1 MQKKDFWK
9 GFGAALVL
17 MAVVYFGGQFLAQMN
32 IALPF
37 GMSTMA
43 KIRQIEKTLD
53 TYYVEDYD
61 KELAEELMYTG
72 LAAGV
77 GDPYTYYLS
86 ADSLAEQMEKNS
98 GHFVGIGVEIYA
110 GDDGYI
116 VVSSVTPGGP
126 AEAAGILA
134 EDKITEVDGESITG
148 KTAADVSALV
158 KGEAGTDVTLT
169 IFRESTGEVLEKTV
183 TRQDIQV
190 KTVSWRMM
198 DDNIGYIAITNFREN
213 TYSQFKEALDMLE
226 AEGMEKLV
234 LDLRNNTGGLVKSAH
249 EIGEELLPEG
259 IMVYTMD
266 KDGNRED
273 TLCDDVYNDV
283 PLVVLVNGNSASA
296 AEILAGAI
304 QDTGRGQLIGTTTFG
319 KGLVQRL
326 FTLPDGSGLN
336 VTIQKYYTPNGTSI
350 HGVGITPDYEV
361 ELPEEYAQQTNIP
374 AEADT
379 QLQKAVE
386 VLSEKTYNIVKKQ
399 IFSEKRLFNRLCF
412 RYTDKKSMSR

>member
-72 LAAGV
+72 LAVGV

-198 DDNIGYIAITNFREN
+198 EDNIGYIAITNFREN

-386 VLSEKTYNIVKKQ
+386 VLSEKNI
-399 IFSEKRLFNRLCF
+399 
-412 RYTDKKSMSR
+412 

>member
-9 GFGAALVL
+9 GFGAAFVL
-17 MAVVYFGGQFLAQMN
+17 LAVIYFGGQFLAQMN

-37 GMSTMA
+37 GMSNTA
-43 KIRQIEKTLD
+43 KICQIEEMLD

-72 LAAGV
+72 LVAGV

-86 ADSLAEQMEKNS
+86 ADSLAEQVEKNS

-158 KGEAGTDVTLT
+158 KGEEGTDVTLT

-190 KTVSWRMM
+190 QTVSWRMM
-198 DDNIGYIAITNFREN
+198 DDNIGYISITNFREN
-213 TYSQFKEALDMLE
+213 THNQFKEALDTLE

-249 EIGEELLPEG
+249 EIGEELLLEG

-266 KDGNRED
+266 KEGNRED

-283 PLVVLVNGNSASA
+283 PMVVLVNGNSASA

-304 QDTGRGQLIGTTTFG
+304 QDTGRGELIGTTTFG

-386 VLSEKTYNIVKKQ
+386 VLSEKNI
-399 IFSEKRLFNRLCF
+399 
-412 RYTDKKSMSR
+412 

>member
-9 GFGAALVL
+9 GFGAAFVL
-17 MAVVYFGGQFLAQMN
+17 LAVIYFGGQFLAQMN

-37 GMSTMA
+37 GMSNTV
-43 KIRQIEKTLD
+43 KIRQIEEMLD

-72 LAAGV
+72 LVAGV

-86 ADSLAEQMEKNS
+86 ADSLAEQVEKNS

-158 KGEAGTDVTLT
+158 KGEEGTDVTLT

-190 KTVSWRMM
+190 QTVSWRMM
-198 DDNIGYIAITNFREN
+198 DDNIGYISITNFREN
-213 TYSQFKEALDMLE
+213 THNQFKEALDTLE

-266 KDGNRED
+266 KEGNRED

-283 PLVVLVNGNSASA
+283 PMVVLVNGNSASA

-304 QDTGRGQLIGTTTFG
+304 QDTGRGELIGTTTFG

-386 VLSEKTYNIVKKQ
+386 VLSEKNI
-399 IFSEKRLFNRLCF
+399 
-412 RYTDKKSMSR
+412 

>member
-9 GFGAALVL
+9 GFGVALVL

-43 KIRQIEKTLD
+43 KIRQIEKALD

-198 DDNIGYIAITNFREN
+198 EDNIGYIAITNFREN

-386 VLSEKTYNIVKKQ
+386 VLSEKNI
-399 IFSEKRLFNRLCF
+399 
-412 RYTDKKSMSR
+412 

>member
-134 EDKITEVDGESITG
+134 EDKITEVNGESITG

-386 VLSEKTYNIVKKQ
+386 VLSEKNI
-399 IFSEKRLFNRLCF
+399 
-412 RYTDKKSMSR
+412 

>member
-9 GFGAALVL
+9 GFGTALVL

-326 FTLPDGSGLN
+326 FTLPDSSGLN

-386 VLSEKTYNIVKKQ
+386 VLSEKNI
-399 IFSEKRLFNRLCF
+399 
-412 RYTDKKSMSR
+412 

>member
-9 GFGAALVL
+9 GFGAAFVL
-17 MAVVYFGGQFLAQMN
+17 LAVIYFGGQFLVQMN

-37 GMSTMA
+37 GMSNTA
-43 KIRQIEKTLD
+43 KIRQIEEMLD

-72 LAAGV
+72 LVAGV

-86 ADSLAEQMEKNS
+86 ADSLAEQVEKNS

-158 KGEAGTDVTLT
+158 KGEEGTDVTLT

-190 KTVSWRMM
+190 QTVSWCMM
-198 DDNIGYIAITNFREN
+198 DDNIGYISITNFREN
-213 TYSQFKEALDMLE
+213 TYNQFKEALDTLE

-266 KDGNRED
+266 KEGNRED

-283 PLVVLVNGNSASA
+283 PMVVLVNGNSASA

-304 QDTGRGQLIGTTTFG
+304 QDTGRGELIGTTTFG

-386 VLSEKTYNIVKKQ
+386 VLSEKNI
-399 IFSEKRLFNRLCF
+399 
-412 RYTDKKSMSR
+412 

>member
-9 GFGAALVL
+9 GFGAAFVL
-17 MAVVYFGGQFLAQMN
+17 LAVIYFGGQFLAQMN

-37 GMSTMA
+37 GMSNTA
-43 KIRQIEKTLD
+43 KIRQIEEMLD

-72 LAAGV
+72 LVAGV

-86 ADSLAEQMEKNS
+86 ADSLAEQVEKNS

-158 KGEAGTDVTLT
+158 KGEEGTDVTLT

-190 KTVSWRMM
+190 QTVSWRMM
-198 DDNIGYIAITNFREN
+198 DDNIGYISIMNFREN
-213 TYSQFKEALDMLE
+213 TYNQFKEALDTLE

-266 KDGNRED
+266 KEGNRED

-283 PLVVLVNGNSASA
+283 PMVVLVNGNSASA

-304 QDTGRGQLIGTTTFG
+304 QDTGRGELIGTTTFG

-386 VLSEKTYNIVKKQ
+386 VLSEKNI
-399 IFSEKRLFNRLCF
+399 
-412 RYTDKKSMSR
+412 

>member
-273 TLCDDVYNDV
+273 TLCDEVYNDV

-386 VLSEKTYNIVKKQ
+386 VLSEKNI
-399 IFSEKRLFNRLCF
+399 
-412 RYTDKKSMSR
+412 

>member
-9 GFGAALVL
+9 GFGAAFVL
-17 MAVVYFGGQFLAQMN
+17 LAVIYFGGQFLAQMN

-37 GMSTMA
+37 GMSNTA
-43 KIRQIEKTLD
+43 KIRQIEEMLD

-72 LAAGV
+72 LVAGV

-86 ADSLAEQMEKNS
+86 ADSLAEQVEKNS

-134 EDKITEVDGESITG
+134 EDKITEVDGESIIG

-158 KGEAGTDVTLT
+158 KGEEGTDVTLT

-190 KTVSWRMM
+190 QTVSWRMM
-198 DDNIGYIAITNFREN
+198 DDNIGYISITNFREN
-213 TYSQFKEALDMLE
+213 TYNQFKEALDTLE

-266 KDGNRED
+266 KEGNRED

-283 PLVVLVNGNSASA
+283 PMVVLVNGNSASA

-304 QDTGRGQLIGTTTFG
+304 QDTGRGELIGTTTFG

-326 FTLPDGSGLN
+326 FTLPDSSGLN

-386 VLSEKTYNIVKKQ
+386 VLSEKNI
-399 IFSEKRLFNRLCF
+399 
-412 RYTDKKSMSR
+412 

>member
-9 GFGAALVL
+9 GFGAAFVL
-17 MAVVYFGGQFLAQMN
+17 LAVIYFGGQFLAQMN

-43 KIRQIEKTLD
+43 KIRQIEEMLD

-72 LAAGV
+72 LVAGV

-86 ADSLAEQMEKNS
+86 ADSLAEQVEKNS

-158 KGEAGTDVTLT
+158 KGEEGTDVTLT

-190 KTVSWRMM
+190 QTVSWRMM
-198 DDNIGYIAITNFREN
+198 DDNIGYISITNFREN
-213 TYSQFKEALDMLE
+213 TYNQFKEALDTLE

-266 KDGNRED
+266 KEGNRED

-283 PLVVLVNGNSASA
+283 PMVVLVNGNSASA

-304 QDTGRGQLIGTTTFG
+304 QDTGRGELIGTTTFG

-350 HGVGITPDYEV
+350 HGLGITPDYEV
-361 ELPEEYAQQTNIP
+361 ELPEEYAQQTNSP
-374 AEADT
+374 AEVDT

-386 VLSEKTYNIVKKQ
+386 VLSEKNI
-399 IFSEKRLFNRLCF
+399 
-412 RYTDKKSMSR
+412 

>member
-1 MQKKDFWK
+1 MTLQKKDFWK
-9 GFGAALVL
+9 GFGAAFVL
-17 MAVVYFGGQFLAQMN
+17 LAVIYFGGQFLAQMN

-37 GMSTMA
+37 GMSNTA
-43 KIRQIEKTLD
+43 KIRQIEEMLD

-72 LAAGV
+72 LVAGV

-86 ADSLAEQMEKNS
+86 ADSLAEQVEKNS

-158 KGEAGTDVTLT
+158 KGEEGTDVTLT

-190 KTVSWRMM
+190 QTVSWRMM
-198 DDNIGYIAITNFREN
+198 DDNIGYISITNFREN
-213 TYSQFKEALDMLE
+213 TYNQFKEALDTLE

-266 KDGNRED
+266 KEGNRED

-283 PLVVLVNGNSASA
+283 PMVVLVNGNSASA

-304 QDTGRGQLIGTTTFG
+304 QDTGRGELIGTTTFG

-386 VLSEKTYNIVKKQ
+386 VLSEKNI
-399 IFSEKRLFNRLCF
+399 
-412 RYTDKKSMSR
+412 

>member
-9 GFGAALVL
+9 GFGAAFVL
-17 MAVVYFGGQFLAQMN
+17 LAVIYFGGQFLAQMN

-37 GMSTMA
+37 GMSNTA
-43 KIRQIEKTLD
+43 KIRQIEEMLD

-72 LAAGV
+72 LVAGV

-86 ADSLAEQMEKNS
+86 ADSLAEQVEKNS

-148 KTAADVSALV
+148 KTAADVSSLV
-158 KGEAGTDVTLT
+158 KGEEGTDVTLT

-190 KTVSWRMM
+190 KTVSWSMM
-198 DDNIGYIAITNFREN
+198 DDNIGYISITNFREN
-213 TYSQFKEALDMLE
+213 TYSQFKEALDTLE

-266 KDGNRED
+266 KEGNRED

-283 PLVVLVNGNSASA
+283 PMVVLVNGSSASA

-304 QDTGRGQLIGTTTFG
+304 QDTGRGELIGTTTFG

-386 VLSEKTYNIVKKQ
+386 VLSEKNI
-399 IFSEKRLFNRLCF
+399 
-412 RYTDKKSMSR
+412 

>member
-9 GFGAALVL
+9 GFGAAFVL
-17 MAVVYFGGQFLAQMN
+17 LAVIYFGGQFLAQMN

-37 GMSTMA
+37 GMSNTA
-43 KIRQIEKTLD
+43 KIRQIEEMLD

-72 LAAGV
+72 LVAGV

-86 ADSLAEQMEKNS
+86 ADSLAEQVEKNS

-116 VVSSVTPGGP
+116 VVSSVTPGRP

-158 KGEAGTDVTLT
+158 KGEEGTDVMLT

-190 KTVSWRMM
+190 QTVSWRMM
-198 DDNIGYIAITNFREN
+198 DDNIGYISITNFREN
-213 TYSQFKEALDMLE
+213 THNQFKEALDTLE

-266 KDGNRED
+266 KEGNRED

-283 PLVVLVNGNSASA
+283 PMVVLVNGNSASA

-304 QDTGRGQLIGTTTFG
+304 QDTGRGELIGTTTFG

-386 VLSEKTYNIVKKQ
+386 VLSEKNI
-399 IFSEKRLFNRLCF
+399 
-412 RYTDKKSMSR
+412 

>member
-9 GFGAALVL
+9 GFGAAFVL
-17 MAVVYFGGQFLAQMN
+17 LAVIYFGGQFLAQMN

-37 GMSTMA
+37 GMSNTA
-43 KIRQIEKTLD
+43 KIRQIEEMLD

-72 LAAGV
+72 LVAGV

-86 ADSLAEQMEKNS
+86 ADSLAEQVEKNS

-148 KTAADVSALV
+148 KAAADVSALV
-158 KGEAGTDVTLT
+158 KGEEGTDVTLT

-190 KTVSWRMM
+190 QTVSWRMM
-198 DDNIGYIAITNFREN
+198 DDNIGYISITNFREN
-213 TYSQFKEALDMLE
+213 TYNQFKEALDTLE

-266 KDGNRED
+266 KEGNRED

-283 PLVVLVNGNSASA
+283 PMVVLVNGNSASA

-304 QDTGRGQLIGTTTFG
+304 QDTGRGELIGTTTFG

-386 VLSEKTYNIVKKQ
+386 VLSEKNI
-399 IFSEKRLFNRLCF
+399 
-412 RYTDKKSMSR
+412 

>member
-148 KTAADVSALV
+148 KIAADVSALV

-386 VLSEKTYNIVKKQ
+386 VLSEKNI
-399 IFSEKRLFNRLCF
+399 
-412 RYTDKKSMSR
+412 

>member
-148 KTAADVSALV
+148 KTAADVSTLV

-386 VLSEKTYNIVKKQ
+386 VLSEKNI
-399 IFSEKRLFNRLCF
+399 
-412 RYTDKKSMSR
+412 

>member
-17 MAVVYFGGQFLAQMN
+17 MGIVYFGWQFFGQMN
-32 IALPF
+32 IPLPF

-43 KIRQIEKTLD
+43 KIQQIEKTLD
-53 TYYVEDYD
+53 AYYVEEYD

-77 GDPYTYYLS
+77 GDPYTYYLP
-86 ADSLAEQMEKNS
+86 AESLAEQMEKNS

-110 GDDGYI
+110 DDDGYI
-116 VVSSVTPGGP
+116 VVSSVTSGGP
-126 AEAAGILA
+126 AEEAGFLA
-134 EDKITEVDGESITG
+134 EDKITEVNGESIIG
-148 KTAADVSALV
+148 KTAADVSALI
-158 KGEAGTDVTLT
+158 KGKEGTDVTMTL
-169 IFRESTGEVLEKTV
+169 FRESTGEVLEKTV
-183 TRQDIQV
+183 TRRDIQV
-190 KTVSWRMM
+190 KTVSYRMM
-198 DDNIGYIAITNFREN
+198 EDNIGYISITNFREN
-213 TYSQFKEALDMLE
+213 TYSQFKEALDTLE
-226 AEGMEKLV
+226 GEGMEKLV

-273 TLCDDVYNDV
+273 TLCDDIYNDV

-304 QDTGRGQLIGTTTFG
+304 QDTGRGELIGTTTFG

-326 FTLPDGSGLN
+326 FTLSDGSGLN
-336 VTIQKYYTPNGTSI
+336 VTIQKYYTPKGTSI
-350 HGVGITPDYEV
+350 HGVGIRPDYEV

-379 QLQKAVE
+379 QLQKAVGI
-386 VLSEKTYNIVKKQ
+386 LSEKNI
-399 IFSEKRLFNRLCF
+399 
-412 RYTDKKSMSR
+412 

>member
-158 KGEAGTDVTLT
+158 KGEAGTDVALT

-198 DDNIGYIAITNFREN
+198 EDNIGYIAITNFREN

-386 VLSEKTYNIVKKQ
+386 VLSEKNI
-399 IFSEKRLFNRLCF
+399 
-412 RYTDKKSMSR
+412 

>member
-9 GFGAALVL
+9 GFGAAFVL
-17 MAVVYFGGQFLAQMN
+17 LAVIYFGGQFLAQMN

-43 KIRQIEKTLD
+43 KIRQIEEMLD

-72 LAAGV
+72 LVAGV

-86 ADSLAEQMEKNS
+86 ADSLAEQVEKNS

-158 KGEAGTDVTLT
+158 KGEEGTDVTLT

-190 KTVSWRMM
+190 QTVSWRMM
-198 DDNIGYIAITNFREN
+198 DDNIGYISITNFREN
-213 TYSQFKEALDMLE
+213 TYNQFKEALDTLE

-266 KDGNRED
+266 KEGNRED

-283 PLVVLVNGNSASA
+283 PMVVLVNGNSASA

-304 QDTGRGQLIGTTTFG
+304 QDTGRGELIGTTTFG

-350 HGVGITPDYEV
+350 HGLGITPDYEV

-374 AEADT
+374 AEVDT

-386 VLSEKTYNIVKKQ
+386 VLSEKNI
-399 IFSEKRLFNRLCF
+399 
-412 RYTDKKSMSR
+412 

>member
-9 GFGAALVL
+9 GFGAAFVL
-17 MAVVYFGGQFLAQMN
+17 LAVIYFGGQFLAQMN

-37 GMSTMA
+37 GMSNTA
-43 KIRQIEKTLD
+43 KICQIEEMLD

-72 LAAGV
+72 LVAGV

-86 ADSLAEQMEKNS
+86 ADSLAEQVEKNS

-134 EDKITEVDGESITG
+134 EDKITEVDGESIIG

-158 KGEAGTDVTLT
+158 KGEEGTDVTLT

-190 KTVSWRMM
+190 QTVSWRMM
-198 DDNIGYIAITNFREN
+198 DDNIGYISITNFREN
-213 TYSQFKEALDMLE
+213 TYNQFKEALDTLE

-266 KDGNRED
+266 KEGNRED

-283 PLVVLVNGNSASA
+283 PMVVLVNGNSASA

-304 QDTGRGQLIGTTTFG
+304 QDTGRGELIGTTTFG

-386 VLSEKTYNIVKKQ
+386 VLSEKNI
-399 IFSEKRLFNRLCF
+399 
-412 RYTDKKSMSR
+412 

>member
-9 GFGAALVL
+9 GFGAAFVL
-17 MAVVYFGGQFLAQMN
+17 LAVIYFGGQFLAQMN

-37 GMSTMA
+37 GMSNTA
-43 KIRQIEKTLD
+43 KIRQIEEMLD

-72 LAAGV
+72 LVAGV

-86 ADSLAEQMEKNS
+86 ADSLAEQVEKNS

-158 KGEAGTDVTLT
+158 KGEEGTDVTLT

-190 KTVSWRMM
+190 QTVSWRMM
-198 DDNIGYIAITNFREN
+198 DDNIGYISITNFREN
-213 TYSQFKEALDMLE
+213 THNQFKEALDTLE

-266 KDGNRED
+266 KEGNRED

-283 PLVVLVNGNSASA
+283 PMVVLVNGNSASA

-304 QDTGRGQLIGTTTFG
+304 QVTGRGELIGTTTFG

-386 VLSEKTYNIVKKQ
+386 VLSEKNI
-399 IFSEKRLFNRLCF
+399 
-412 RYTDKKSMSR
+412 

>member
-9 GFGAALVL
+9 GFGAAFVL
-17 MAVVYFGGQFLAQMN
+17 LAVIYFGGQFLAQMN

-37 GMSTMA
+37 GMSNTA
-43 KIRQIEKTLD
+43 KIRQIEEMLD

-72 LAAGV
+72 LVAGV

-86 ADSLAEQMEKNS
+86 ADSLAEQVEKNS

-134 EDKITEVDGESITG
+134 EDKITEVDGESIIG

-158 KGEAGTDVTLT
+158 KGEEGTDVTLT

-190 KTVSWRMM
+190 QTVSWRMM
-198 DDNIGYIAITNFREN
+198 DDNIGYISIMNFREN
-213 TYSQFKEALDMLE
+213 TYNQFKEALDTLE

-266 KDGNRED
+266 KEGNRED

-283 PLVVLVNGNSASA
+283 PMVVLVNGNSASA

-304 QDTGRGQLIGTTTFG
+304 QDTGRGELIGTTTFG

-386 VLSEKTYNIVKKQ
+386 VLSEKNI
-399 IFSEKRLFNRLCF
+399 
-412 RYTDKKSMSR
+412 

>member
-249 EIGEELLPEG
+249 EIGEELLPEV

-386 VLSEKTYNIVKKQ
+386 VLSEKNI
-399 IFSEKRLFNRLCF
+399 
-412 RYTDKKSMSR
+412 

>member
-9 GFGAALVL
+9 GFGAAFVL
-17 MAVVYFGGQFLAQMN
+17 LAVIYFGGQFLAQMN

-37 GMSTMA
+37 GMSNTA
-43 KIRQIEKTLD
+43 KIRQIEEMLD

-72 LAAGV
+72 LVAGV

-86 ADSLAEQMEKNS
+86 ADSLAEQVEKNS

-158 KGEAGTDVTLT
+158 KGEEGTDVTLT

-190 KTVSWRMM
+190 QTVSWRMM
-198 DDNIGYIAITNFREN
+198 DDNIGYISITNFREN
-213 TYSQFKEALDMLE
+213 THNQFKEALDALE

-234 LDLRNNTGGLVKSAH
+234 LDLRNNIGGLVKSAH

-266 KDGNRED
+266 KEGNRED

-283 PLVVLVNGNSASA
+283 PMVVLVNGNSASA

-304 QDTGRGQLIGTTTFG
+304 QDTGRGELIGTTTFG

-386 VLSEKTYNIVKKQ
+386 VLSEKNI
-399 IFSEKRLFNRLCF
+399 
-412 RYTDKKSMSR
+412 

>member
-9 GFGAALVL
+9 GFGAAFVL
-17 MAVVYFGGQFLAQMN
+17 LAVIYFGGQFLAQMN

-37 GMSTMA
+37 GMSNTA
-43 KIRQIEKTLD
+43 KIRQIEEMLD

-72 LAAGV
+72 LVAGV

-86 ADSLAEQMEKNS
+86 ADSLAEQVEKNS

-158 KGEAGTDVTLT
+158 KGEEGTDVTLT

-190 KTVSWRMM
+190 QTVSWRMM
-198 DDNIGYIAITNFREN
+198 DDNIGYISITNFREN
-213 TYSQFKEALDMLE
+213 TYNQFKEALDTLE

-266 KDGNRED
+266 KEGNRED

-283 PLVVLVNGNSASA
+283 PMVALVNGNSASA

-304 QDTGRGQLIGTTTFG
+304 QDTGRGELIGTTTFG

-386 VLSEKTYNIVKKQ
+386 VLSEKNI
-399 IFSEKRLFNRLCF
+399 
-412 RYTDKKSMSR
+412 

>member
-1 MQKKDFWK
+1 MTLQKKDFWK

-17 MAVVYFGGQFLAQMN
+17 MAVVYFGGQFLVQMN

-386 VLSEKTYNIVKKQ
+386 VLSEKNI
-399 IFSEKRLFNRLCF
+399 
-412 RYTDKKSMSR
+412 

>member
-9 GFGAALVL
+9 GFGAAFVL
-17 MAVVYFGGQFLAQMN
+17 LAVIYFGGQFLAQMN

-37 GMSTMA
+37 GMSNTA
-43 KIRQIEKTLD
+43 KICQIEEILD

-72 LAAGV
+72 LVAGV

-86 ADSLAEQMEKNS
+86 ADSLAEQVEKNS

-148 KTAADVSALV
+148 KTAADVSASV
-158 KGEAGTDVTLT
+158 KGEEGTDVTLT

-190 KTVSWRMM
+190 QTVSWRMM
-198 DDNIGYIAITNFREN
+198 DDNIGYISITNFREN
-213 TYSQFKEALDMLE
+213 TYNQFKEALDTLE

-266 KDGNRED
+266 KEGNRED

-283 PLVVLVNGNSASA
+283 PMVVLVNGNSASA

-304 QDTGRGQLIGTTTFG
+304 QDTGRGELIGTTTFG

-386 VLSEKTYNIVKKQ
+386 VLSEKNI
-399 IFSEKRLFNRLCF
+399 
-412 RYTDKKSMSR
+412 

>member
-1 MQKKDFWK
+1 M
-9 GFGAALVL
+9 
-17 MAVVYFGGQFLAQMN
+17 AQMN

-37 GMSTMA
+37 GMSNTA
-43 KIRQIEKTLD
+43 KIRQIEEMLD

-72 LAAGV
+72 LVAGV

-86 ADSLAEQMEKNS
+86 ADSLAEQVEKNS

-158 KGEAGTDVTLT
+158 KGEEGTDVTLT

-190 KTVSWRMM
+190 QTVSWRMM
-198 DDNIGYIAITNFREN
+198 DDDIGYISITNFREN
-213 TYSQFKEALDMLE
+213 THNQFKEALDTLE

-266 KDGNRED
+266 KEGNRED

-283 PLVVLVNGNSASA
+283 PMVVLVNGNSASA

-304 QDTGRGQLIGTTTFG
+304 QDTGRGELIGTTTFG

-386 VLSEKTYNIVKKQ
+386 VLSEKNI
-399 IFSEKRLFNRLCF
+399 
-412 RYTDKKSMSR
+412 

>member
-9 GFGAALVL
+9 GFGAAFVL
-17 MAVVYFGGQFLAQMN
+17 LAVIYFGGQFLAQMN

-37 GMSTMA
+37 GMSNTA
-43 KIRQIEKTLD
+43 KIRQIEEMLD

-72 LAAGV
+72 LVAGV

-86 ADSLAEQMEKNS
+86 ADSLAEQVEKNS

-116 VVSSVTPGGP
+116 VVSSVTPGGT

-158 KGEAGTDVTLT
+158 KGEEGTDVTLT

-190 KTVSWRMM
+190 QTVSWRMM
-198 DDNIGYIAITNFREN
+198 DDNIGYISITNFREN
-213 TYSQFKEALDMLE
+213 TYNQFKEALDTLE

-266 KDGNRED
+266 KEGNRED

-283 PLVVLVNGNSASA
+283 PMVVLVNGNSASA

-304 QDTGRGQLIGTTTFG
+304 QDTGRGELIGTTTFG

-386 VLSEKTYNIVKKQ
+386 VLSEKNI
-399 IFSEKRLFNRLCF
+399 
-412 RYTDKKSMSR
+412 

>member
-9 GFGAALVL
+9 GFGAAFVL
-17 MAVVYFGGQFLAQMN
+17 LAVIYFGGQFLAQMN

-37 GMSTMA
+37 GMSNTA
-43 KIRQIEKTLD
+43 KIRQIEEMLD

-72 LAAGV
+72 LVAGV

-86 ADSLAEQMEKNS
+86 ADSLAEQVEKNS

-158 KGEAGTDVTLT
+158 KGEEGTDVTLT

-190 KTVSWRMM
+190 QTVSWRMM
-198 DDNIGYIAITNFREN
+198 DDNIGYISITNFREN

-266 KDGNRED
+266 KEGNRED

-283 PLVVLVNGNSASA
+283 PIVVLVNGNSASA

-304 QDTGRGQLIGTTTFG
+304 QDTGRGELIGTTTFG

-386 VLSEKTYNIVKKQ
+386 VLSEKNI
-399 IFSEKRLFNRLCF
+399 
-412 RYTDKKSMSR
+412 

>member
-9 GFGAALVL
+9 GFGAAFVL
-17 MAVVYFGGQFLAQMN
+17 LAVIYFGGQFLAQMN

-37 GMSTMA
+37 GMSNTV
-43 KIRQIEKTLD
+43 KIRQIEEMLD

-72 LAAGV
+72 LVAGV

-86 ADSLAEQMEKNS
+86 ADSLAEQVEKNS

-158 KGEAGTDVTLT
+158 KGEEGTDVTLT

-190 KTVSWRMM
+190 QTVSWRMM
-198 DDNIGYIAITNFREN
+198 DDNIGYISIMNFREN
-213 TYSQFKEALDMLE
+213 TYNQFKEALDTLE

-266 KDGNRED
+266 KEGNRED

-283 PLVVLVNGNSASA
+283 PMVVLVNGNSASA

-304 QDTGRGQLIGTTTFG
+304 QDTGRGELIGTTTFG

-386 VLSEKTYNIVKKQ
+386 VLSEKNI
-399 IFSEKRLFNRLCF
+399 
-412 RYTDKKSMSR
+412 

>member
-198 DDNIGYIAITNFREN
+198 EDNIGYIAITNFREN

-386 VLSEKTYNIVKKQ
+386 VLSEKNI
-399 IFSEKRLFNRLCF
+399 
-412 RYTDKKSMSR
+412 

>member
-9 GFGAALVL
+9 GFGAAFVL
-17 MAVVYFGGQFLAQMN
+17 LAVIYFGGQFLAQMN

-37 GMSTMA
+37 GMSNTA
-43 KIRQIEKTLD
+43 KISQIEEMLD

-72 LAAGV
+72 LVAGV

-86 ADSLAEQMEKNS
+86 ADSLAEQVEKNS

-158 KGEAGTDVTLT
+158 KGEEGTDVTLT

-190 KTVSWRMM
+190 QTVSWRMM
-198 DDNIGYIAITNFREN
+198 DDNIGYISITNFREN
-213 TYSQFKEALDMLE
+213 TYNQFKEALDTLE

-266 KDGNRED
+266 KEGNRED

-283 PLVVLVNGNSASA
+283 PMVVLVNGNSASA

-304 QDTGRGQLIGTTTFG
+304 QDTGRGELIGTTTFG

-386 VLSEKTYNIVKKQ
+386 VLSEKNI
-399 IFSEKRLFNRLCF
+399 
-412 RYTDKKSMSR
+412 

>member
-9 GFGAALVL
+9 GFGAAFVL
-17 MAVVYFGGQFLAQMN
+17 LAVIYFGGQFLAQMN

-37 GMSTMA
+37 GMSNTA
-43 KIRQIEKTLD
+43 KIRQIEEMLD

-72 LAAGV
+72 LVAGV

-86 ADSLAEQMEKNS
+86 ADSLAEQVEKNS

-158 KGEAGTDVTLT
+158 KGEEGTDVTLT

-190 KTVSWRMM
+190 QTVSWRMM
-198 DDNIGYIAITNFREN
+198 DDNIGYISITNFREN
-213 TYSQFKEALDMLE
+213 TYSQFKEALDTLE

-266 KDGNRED
+266 KEGNRED

-283 PLVVLVNGNSASA
+283 PMVVLVNGNSASA

-386 VLSEKTYNIVKKQ
+386 VLSEKNI
-399 IFSEKRLFNRLCF
+399 
-412 RYTDKKSMSR
+412 

>member
-9 GFGAALVL
+9 GFGAAFVL
-17 MAVVYFGGQFLAQMN
+17 LAVIYFGGQFLAQMN

-37 GMSTMA
+37 GMSNTA
-43 KIRQIEKTLD
+43 KIRQIEEMLD

-72 LAAGV
+72 LVAGV

-86 ADSLAEQMEKNS
+86 ADSLAEQVEKNS

-158 KGEAGTDVTLT
+158 KGEEGTDVTLT

-190 KTVSWRMM
+190 QTVSWRMM
-198 DDNIGYIAITNFREN
+198 DDDIGYISITNFREN
-213 TYSQFKEALDMLE
+213 THNQFKEALDTLE

-266 KDGNRED
+266 KEGNRED

-283 PLVVLVNGNSASA
+283 PMVVLVNGNSASA

-304 QDTGRGQLIGTTTFG
+304 QDTGRGELIGTTTFG

-361 ELPEEYAQQTNIP
+361 ELPEEYVQQTNIP

-386 VLSEKTYNIVKKQ
+386 VLSEKNI
-399 IFSEKRLFNRLCF
+399 
-412 RYTDKKSMSR
+412 

>member
-9 GFGAALVL
+9 GFGAAFVL
-17 MAVVYFGGQFLAQMN
+17 LAVIYFGGQFLAQMN

-37 GMSTMA
+37 GMSNMA
-43 KIRQIEKTLD
+43 KICQIEEMLD

-72 LAAGV
+72 LVAGV

-86 ADSLAEQMEKNS
+86 ADSLAEQVEKNS

-158 KGEAGTDVTLT
+158 KGEEGTDVTLT

-190 KTVSWRMM
+190 QTVSWRMM
-198 DDNIGYIAITNFREN
+198 DDNIGYISITNFREN
-213 TYSQFKEALDMLE
+213 TYNQFKEALDTLE

-266 KDGNRED
+266 KEGNRED

-283 PLVVLVNGNSASA
+283 PMVVLVNGNSASA

-304 QDTGRGQLIGTTTFG
+304 QDTGRGELIGTTTFG

-386 VLSEKTYNIVKKQ
+386 VLSEKNI
-399 IFSEKRLFNRLCF
+399 
-412 RYTDKKSMSR
+412 

>member
-9 GFGAALVL
+9 GFGAAFVL
-17 MAVVYFGGQFLAQMN
+17 LAVIYFGGQFLAQMN

-37 GMSTMA
+37 GMSNMA
-43 KIRQIEKTLD
+43 KICQIEEMLD

-72 LAAGV
+72 LVAGV

-86 ADSLAEQMEKNS
+86 ADSLAEQVEKNS

-158 KGEAGTDVTLT
+158 KGEEGTDVTLT

-190 KTVSWRMM
+190 QTVSWRMM
-198 DDNIGYIAITNFREN
+198 DDNIGYISITNFREN
-213 TYSQFKEALDMLE
+213 TYNQFKEALDTLE

-266 KDGNRED
+266 KEGNRED

-283 PLVVLVNGNSASA
+283 PMVVLVNGNSASA

-304 QDTGRGQLIGTTTFG
+304 QDTDRGELIGTTTFG

-361 ELPEEYAQQTNIP
+361 ELPEEYAQQANIP

-386 VLSEKTYNIVKKQ
+386 VLSEKNI
-399 IFSEKRLFNRLCF
+399 
-412 RYTDKKSMSR
+412 

>member
-9 GFGAALVL
+9 GFGAAFVL
-17 MAVVYFGGQFLAQMN
+17 LAVIYFGGQFLAQMN

-37 GMSTMA
+37 GMSNTA
-43 KIRQIEKTLD
+43 KICQIEEMLD

-72 LAAGV
+72 LVAGV

-86 ADSLAEQMEKNS
+86 ADSLAEQVEKNS

-158 KGEAGTDVTLT
+158 KGEEGTDVTLT

-190 KTVSWRMM
+190 QTVSWRMM
-198 DDNIGYIAITNFREN
+198 DDNIGYISITNFREN
-213 TYSQFKEALDMLE
+213 TYNQFKEALDTLE

-266 KDGNRED
+266 KEGNRED

-283 PLVVLVNGNSASA
+283 PMVVLVNGNSASA

-304 QDTGRGQLIGTTTFG
+304 QDTGRGELIGTTTFG

-386 VLSEKTYNIVKKQ
+386 VLSEKNI
-399 IFSEKRLFNRLCF
+399 
-412 RYTDKKSMSR
+412 

>member
-17 MAVVYFGGQFLAQMN
+17 VAAVYFGGQILLQMN
-32 IALPF
+32 VALPF
-37 GMSTMA
+37 GMDSTA

-61 KELAEELMYTG
+61 KELAKELMYTG
-72 LAAGV
+72 LVAGV

-86 ADSLAEQMEKNS
+86 AESLADQMEKNS

-158 KGEAGTDVTLT
+158 KGKAGTDVTLT
-169 IFRESTGEVLEKTV
+169 LFRESTGEVLEKTV

-198 DDNIGYIAITNFREN
+198 EDNIGYIAITNFREN
-213 TYSQFKEALDMLE
+213 TYSQFKEALDALE
-226 AEGMEKLV
+226 VEGMEKLV

-266 KDGNRED
+266 KEGNRQD

-283 PLVVLVNGNSASA
+283 PLVVLVNENSASA

-336 VTIQKYYTPNGTSI
+336 VTIQKYYTPKGTSI

-361 ELPEEYAQQTNIP
+361 ELPKEYAQQTNIP

-386 VLSEKTYNIVKKQ
+386 VLSEKNI
-399 IFSEKRLFNRLCF
+399 
-412 RYTDKKSMSR
+412 